1 MSEKGKP
8 KIISVKESKDSKK
21 DWTKITFSPDLA
33 RFAGMASLDK
43 DIVAL
48 MTKRVHDIA
57 GSNKGITVRVAKGVK
72 VIFTP
77 HVCFVQ
83 SITNEMYRGA

>member
-8 KIISVKESKDSKK
+8 KIISLKECNDSKK

-57 GSNKGITVRVAKGVK
+57 GSNKGIKVRLAMGVK

-77 HVCFVQ
+77 PCLFCTEYH
-83 SITNEMYRGA
+83 